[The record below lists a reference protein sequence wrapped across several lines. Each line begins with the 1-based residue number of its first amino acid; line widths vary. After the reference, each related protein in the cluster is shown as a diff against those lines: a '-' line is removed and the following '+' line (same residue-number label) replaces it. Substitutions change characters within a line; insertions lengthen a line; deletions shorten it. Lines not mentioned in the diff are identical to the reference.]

1 MGRGLQQSLARG
13 RQLGHRQACELPT
26 HPAANF
32 LGGFCCCSA
41 VLADQILIFNASM
54 AVHTHTPSHNAGR
67 KPPFSLGNNQAR
79 LR

>member
-32 LGGFCCCSA
+32 LGGFCRCSA

-54 AVHTHTPSHNAGR
+54 AVHTQTHTQKA
-67 KPPFSLGNNQAR
+67 SLQPREEPGEAQVI
-79 LR
+79 L